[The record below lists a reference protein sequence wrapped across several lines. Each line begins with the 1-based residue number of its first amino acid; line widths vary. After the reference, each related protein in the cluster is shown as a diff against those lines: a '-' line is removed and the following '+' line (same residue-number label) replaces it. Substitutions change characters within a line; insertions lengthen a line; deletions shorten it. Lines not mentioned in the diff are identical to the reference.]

1 MFAEAVS
8 VTDHLGS
15 APPFRIPDS
24 DRRRVHK
31 NGELIRGGGMG
42 RADRTVERSLA
53 GAITPEL
60 DEPVSSGIA
69 AFGTIRA

>member
-31 NGELIRGGGMG
+31 NGELIRDGGMG
-42 RADRTVERSLA
+42 RADRTVDRSLT

-60 DEPVSSGIA
+60 VEPVSSSIA

>member
-8 VTDHLGS
+8 VTDHFGS

-31 NGELIRGGGMG
+31 NGELIRG
-42 RADRTVERSLA
+42 S
-53 GAITPEL
+53 
-60 DEPVSSGIA
+60 
-69 AFGTIRA
+69 